1 MIFSFTEE
9 EKELIRDFVEK
20 VRAQGITHVDFKRY
34 MADAEIIE
42 EDLLVVRYEDREK
55 EHLIKTLCS
64 EFVKMIKGFENAR
77 FSVLD
82 KQTKI
87 IENAKS
93 TAEEAIIF
101 AYNTIDLGGN
111 GGGIT
116 ISSFKISDNNYFN
129 IAINGSPDKLFN
141 SHIEQEKT
149 PARIFT
155 KDGVRTFL
163 LQYAI
168 KKHIEA
174 LKGTPGEQKLY
185 KAIEK
190 CLEKSKYISCEE
202 LKGDFAVYE
211 EKNPIHYGKYIDNFF
226 ELVKQEQPADAKE
239 NLIELDREGK
249 SYSFNISSPKGRFSV
264 ATDQLLLSS
273 GAEFAKINNYPYKK
287 GDKKADNINYT
298 VKIPLIGYAERR
310 GYKVKEEPKAT
321 PQEREKEK
329 KRAQEALKTARK
341 RIKRDLDILY
351 NCSFSWSE
359 KINGEEEDFIDIR
372 LLEARG
378 IRNGYINITFSR
390 SYANYLLK
398 HRAMTQFDNRL
409 LLIDGNHE
417 NAYFLANK
425 IVNHNSMT
433 KNQERGTANILS
445 VKKLLEYSNLPSIE
459 ELKKQRRGWE
469 KRIKDPL
476 ENILDYLVFDIKIL
490 KDWKYTK
497 AKGEELSAEE
507 AESITDYANFEKLY
521 ITFSMNE
528 SEEENN

>member
-1 MIFSFTEE
+1 MIFSFTREE
-9 EKELIRDFVEK
+9 AAQIKQFEDKTIELLGLK
-20 VRAQGITHVDFKRY
+20 GTRASEAWIEQVKNTDK
-34 MADAEIIE
+34 AII
-42 EDLLVVRYEDREK
+42 
-55 EHLIKTLCS
+55 S
-64 EFVKMIKGFENAR
+64 EFIAMIDSFENDH
-77 FSVLD
+77 FSKLD
-82 KQTKI
+82 NQTKI
-87 IENAKS
+87 IENAKT

-101 AYNTIDLGGN
+101 SYNSF
-111 GGGIT
+111 GIRDIT
-116 ISSFKISDNNYFN
+116 LKNENVRISGFTYETRNYFFN
-129 IAINGSPDKLFN
+129 VINEGTDKFIN
-141 SHIEQEKT
+141 YHKEQEKS

-155 KDGVRTFL
+155 KDGMKTFFVK
-163 LQYAI
+163 YAL

-174 LKGTPGEQKLY
+174 LRGTPGEVKLY
-185 KAIEK
+185 RAIDK
-190 CLEKSKYISCEE
+190 LLSKSKYIYVEE
-202 LKGDFAVYE
+202 FTGDFAIYE
-211 EKNPIHYGKYIDNFF
+211 EKSPIHYGKYIDNFI
-226 ELVKQEQPADAKE
+226 ELVKQEQTIEEKE
-239 NLIELDREGK
+239 NSIEIIGDKGGK

-273 GAEFAKINNYPYKK
+273 GAEFAKINDYPYKK
-287 GDKKADNINYT
+287 DAKKTDKINYT
-298 VKIPLIGYAERR
+298 VKIPLLAYAEKR
-310 GYKVKEEPKAT
+310 GYKVKEQPKAT

-329 KRAQEALKTARK
+329 KRAQEAQKTARK

-359 KINGEEEDFIDIR
+359 KINGDEEDFIDIR

-390 SYANYLLK
+390 TYANYLLK

-507 AESITDYANFEKLY
+507 ADNITDYASFEKLY

>member
-1 MIFSFTEE
+1 MIFSFTREE
-9 EKELIRDFVEK
+9 EAQIKQFIEKTREELEQRGTKQVKTTDQ
-20 VRAQGITHVDFKRY
+20 A
-34 MADAEIIE
+34 II
-42 EDLLVVRYEDREK
+42 
-55 EHLIKTLCS
+55 S
-64 EFVKMIKGFENAR
+64 EFVGDFVAMIDSFESVR
-77 FSVLD
+77 FGKLKS
-82 KQTKI
+82 QTKI

-101 AYNTIDLGGN
+101 TYNSFKLDDFEVKSDSF
-111 GGGIT
+111 T
-116 ISSFKISDNNYFN
+116 ISGFTYDTKNYFF
-129 IAINGSPDKLFN
+129 IAINEGTDQLFN
-141 SHIEQEKT
+141 YHIEQEKT

-155 KDGVRTFL
+155 KDGMRAFL
-163 LQYAI
+163 LKYAL

-185 KAIEK
+185 RAIDK
-190 CLEKSKYISCEE
+190 SLEKSKYIHCEE
-202 LKGDFAVYE
+202 FKGDFAIYE
-211 EKNPIHYGKYIDNFF
+211 EKTPIHYGKYIDNFF
-226 ELVKQEQPADAKE
+226 ELVKQEQTQSEKE
-239 NLIELDREGK
+239 TLIELDREGK
-249 SYSFNISSPKGRFSV
+249 NYSFNITSPKGRFSV

-287 GDKKADNINYT
+287 GNKKTDNINYT
-298 VKIPLIGYAERR
+298 VKIPLLGYAERR

-417 NAYFLANK
+417 NAYFLGNK
-425 IVNHNSMT
+425 ISEYHNMT

-445 VKKLLEYSNLPSIE
+445 VSKLLEYSNLPSIE
-459 ELKKQRRGWE
+459 EIKAQRASWE

-476 ENILDYLVFDIKIL
+476 ENILGYLVSDIKIL
-490 KDWKYTK
+490 SDWRYTK
-497 AKGEELSAEE
+497 AKGEELTAEE
-507 AESITDYANFEKLY
+507 AASITDFATFEKLY
-521 ITFSMNE
+521 ITFSINE
-528 SEEENN
+528 NEEESII